1 VKKTYYLLLFVLML
15 STTANAQTDWVTKNL
30 DEKLS
35 VKFPVEPEKVTKN
48 GIDSYTVKGKDSV
61 GYNAAVLDYKVV
73 ANLDSAALA
82 SVKDTQQFADQ
93 IRLGIGSKKTNY
105 TFGNVIIGKWKTYT
119 AYSISASENT
129 NKNTLLLR
137 MILIGS
143 KMYSL
148 SCLVPANMVTKN
160 NEVFLG
166 SVELLKK

>member
-1 VKKTYYLLLFVLML
+1 MKKTYYLLLFALML
-15 STTANAQTDWVTKNL
+15 SAAAKAQTDWVTKNL

-82 SVKDTQQFADQ
+82 PVKDTQQFADQ
-93 IRLGIGSKKTNY
+93 IRMGIASKKTNY
-105 TFGNVIIGKWKTYT
+105 TFGDVVIGKWKTYT
-119 AYSISASENT
+119 TYSISASDNI
-129 NKNTLLLR
+129 NKNTLLMR

-148 SCLVPANMVTKN
+148 SCRVPANMVTKN

-166 SVELLKK
+166 SVELMKK